1 MEPQSTVDKGQRW
14 RIWHGLNYFIG
25 GGTFLIGSI
34 LLFPVFND
42 YVDAAEISGWLYTI
56 GSATFHLADI
66 TEWLHYVYLDCRFL
80 GFGINFFDFK
90 A

>member
-56 GSATFHLADI
+56 GSATFIVLAQA
-66 TEWLHYVYLDCRFL
+66 WKLWR
-80 GFGINFFDFK
+80 GFSQQGKSWKEIYR
-90 A
+90 